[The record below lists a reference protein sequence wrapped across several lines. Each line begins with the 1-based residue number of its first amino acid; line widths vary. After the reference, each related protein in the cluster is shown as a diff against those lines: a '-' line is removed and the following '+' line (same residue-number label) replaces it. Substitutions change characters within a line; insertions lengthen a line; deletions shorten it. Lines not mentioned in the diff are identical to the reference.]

1 MNIELDNIRK
11 DFPILNEKVNNKPLV
26 YLDNAATT
34 QKPQVVIDAIS
45 NYYTHTNSN
54 IHRSAHTLASNA
66 TELYENSRDT
76 IQKFLNAKY
85 RHEINF
91 TRGTTEG
98 INLVMYSWAMH
109 NIHEG
114 DEIIISAL
122 EHHSNLVPW
131 QQLCTQKKAKLLI
144 IPINEH
150 GELMMDI
157 YYKQLS
163 VKTKLVCCV
172 HTSNSLGTIN
182 PVKDIIE
189 KAHLFGAKV
198 LIDGAQAVAHAFI
211 DVQAL
216 DADFF
221 VFSGHKLF
229 GPTGI
234 GVLYAK
240 ESILNEMNPFHYGGE
255 MIKTVSYE
263 TTTFN
268 DLPYKF
274 EAGTPNIAGV
284 IGLGVAIKYVESVG
298 FEFIQKQETALLQ
311 YATEKIQQ
319 INGLRIIGTA
329 KNKAS
334 VISFVI
340 ENIHT
345 YDIGVL
351 LDKMGIAIRTGHHCC
366 MPLMDSLSLEGGTC
380 RASFSFYNTKE
391 EVDSLISGLER
402 VVKMI

>member
-1 MNIELDNIRK
+1 LKLNIDNIRN
-11 DFPILNEKVNNKPLV
+11 DFPILNEVVHNKPLV

-34 QKPQVVIDAIS
+34 QKPKVVIDAIS
-45 NYYTHTNSN
+45 EYYTHTNSN
-54 IHRSAHTLASNA
+54 IHRSAHTLASRA
-66 TELYENSRDT
+66 TELYEGARDT
-76 IQKFLNAKY
+76 IQKFIHAAH

-98 INLVMYSWAMH
+98 INLVLYSWAMNH
-109 NIHEG
+109 IQEG

-131 QQLCTQKKAKLLI
+131 QQLCKQKKAKLLI

-163 VKTKLVCCV
+163 TKTKLVACV

-198 LIDGAQAVAHAFI
+198 LIDGAQAVAHAPI
-211 DVQAL
+211 DVQDL

-240 ESILNEMNPFHYGGE
+240 EEILNEMQPFHFGGE
-255 MIKTVSYE
+255 MIKTVTYE
-263 TTTFN
+263 ETTFN
-268 DLPYKF
+268 VLPYKF

-284 IGLGVAIKYVESVG
+284 IGLGAAVNYVQSIG
-298 FEFIQKQETALLQ
+298 FDFIQAQENSLLK
-311 YATEKIQQ
+311 YATEKIKQ
-319 INGLRIIGTA
+319 IHGLRVIGTA
-329 KNKAS
+329 AHKAA

-340 ENIHT
+340 NGIHT
-345 YDIGVL
+345 YDVGVL

-380 RASFSFYNTKE
+380 RASFSFYNSQE
-391 EVDSLISGLER
+391 EVDFLIAGLAR

>member
-1 MNIELDNIRK
+1 MNNIRN
-11 DFPILNEKVNNKPLV
+11 DFPILNELVHNKPLV

-34 QKPQVVIDAIS
+34 QKPQVVIDAIK
-45 NYYTHTNSN
+45 NYYEHTNSN
-54 IHRSAHTLASNA
+54 IHRSAHTLANRA
-66 TELYENSRDT
+66 TELYEAAREKV
-76 IQKFLNAKY
+76 QKFIGAQHVY
-85 RHEINF
+85 EINF
-91 TRGTTEG
+91 TRGTTES
-98 INLVMYSWAMH
+98 INLVFYSWAMN
-109 NIHEG
+109 NIVEG

-131 QQLCTQKKAKLLI
+131 QQICIQKKAKLLV
-144 IPINEH
+144 IPIDEH
-150 GELMMDI
+150 GDLQMDI

-163 VKTKLVCCV
+163 TKTKLVACV

-182 PVKDIIE
+182 PIKDIIE

-198 LIDGAQAVAHAFI
+198 LIDGAQAVAHAPI
-211 DVQAL
+211 NVQEL
-216 DADFF
+216 DCDFF

-234 GVLYAK
+234 GILYAK
-240 ESILNEMNPFHYGGE
+240 ETILQQMVPFHFGGE
-255 MIKTVSYE
+255 MIKSVSYDL
-263 TTTFN
+263 TTFN

-274 EAGTPNIAGV
+274 EAGTPNIAGA
-284 IGLGVAIKYVESVG
+284 IGLGAAIDYVNQVG
-298 FEFIQKQETALLQ
+298 FDFIAQQEKELLQ
-311 YATEKIQQ
+311 YATQQ
-319 INGLRIIGTA
+319 IQTIEGLRIIGTA

-340 ENIHT
+340 NHIHT

-391 EVDSLISGLER
+391 EIDVLIIGLQR
-402 VVKMI
+402 VLKMI

>member
-1 MNIELDNIRK
+1 MNIELDNIRN

-34 QKPQVVIDAIS
+34 QKPQIVIDAIS

-76 IQKFLNAKY
+76 IQKFINAKY

-98 INLVMYSWAMH
+98 INLVMYSWAMQ
-109 NIHEG
+109 NVHEG

-131 QQLCTQKKAKLLI
+131 QQLCIQKKAKLLI

-150 GELMMDI
+150 GELIMDI

-163 VKTKLVCCV
+163 TKTKLVCCV

-198 LIDGAQAVAHAFI
+198 LIDGAQAVAHAPI

-284 IGLGVAIKYVESVG
+284 IGLGEAIKYVETIG
-298 FEFIQKQETALLQ
+298 FDFPGNSIFNLDFILFRL
-311 YATEKIQQ
+311 
-319 INGLRIIGTA
+319 
-329 KNKAS
+329 
-334 VISFVI
+334 V
-340 ENIHT
+340 
-345 YDIGVL
+345 
-351 LDKMGIAIRTGHHCC
+351 
-366 MPLMDSLSLEGGTC
+366 
-380 RASFSFYNTKE
+380 
-391 EVDSLISGLER
+391 GLENL
-402 VVKMI
+402 IPDI